1 MANFVRYVIAVLCFA
16 ASAGCLALWG
26 RSATQ
31 QDVVVGPTYLSTSRG
46 IMLDTVDEVVV
57 ATTVLERPSSP
68 NRKRFNKE
76 WKYLARPEVAMA
88 ARREQ
93 LAPMF
98 ERSGQFLFSLEDE
111 MAYFPLWYPALVFAL
126 TGVGVLRFR
135 RQFTIRAALICG
147 AVVAALLGMFVAL

>member
-1 MANFVRYVIAVLCFA
+1 MGKFVRYGLAAVVFA
-16 ASAGCLALWG
+16 ASVGCLALWG

-46 IMLDTVDEVVV
+46 IMLDTGDGVVV

-88 ARREQ
+88 GRREQ
-93 LAPMF
+93 LAPIL
-98 ERSGQFLFSLEDE
+98 ERSGQLLFSLEDE

-135 RQFTIRAALICG
+135 RQFTIRAALICF
-147 AVVAALLGMFVAL
+147 AVLAALLGMFVAL